1 MQCLHITYMAIY
13 TLLGFKTLN
22 QNTYTVG
29 EQLQSHLSGL
39 NYSTPVNYSF
49 RKICSNHTSIAW
61 FAIQE
66 ESSPF
71 STGDEST
78 PQLLLLMTLQ
88 HVSSSIPAP
97 ESAFSQAQDLF
108 ILSFTKTMRNMQQL
122 SWLSVHVPLFYF
134 TLSYA
139 ITERSEK
146 APSGSGFLLVA
157 CKRKG
162 YFHHI
167 KPACVNGC
175 IKLRNF

>member
-71 STGDEST
+71 STGGWEHTPASAADDTST
-78 PQLLLLMTLQ
+78 CILQHTSSRICFLTSPGSFYSVIHKNNAKHATVILAFSPCPSLLLYSFLC
-88 HVSSSIPAP
+88 HYWEKWKSSQWVWI
-97 ESAFSQAQDLF
+97 
-108 ILSFTKTMRNMQQL
+108 FTCSM
-122 SWLSVHVPLFYF
+122 
-134 TLSYA
+134 
-139 ITERSEK
+139 
-146 APSGSGFLLVA
+146 
-157 CKRKG
+157 
-162 YFHHI
+162 
-167 KPACVNGC
+167 
-175 IKLRNF
+175 

>member
-71 STGDEST
+71 CTGGWEHTPASAADDTSTCI
-78 PQLLLLMTLQ
+78 LQ
-88 HVSSSIPAP
+88 HTSSRIFLTSPG
-97 ESAFSQAQDLF
+97 SFF
-108 ILSFTKTMRNMQQL
+108 LSSTTTMWNTQQL
-122 SWLSVHVPLFYF
+122 SWLSLHVPLFYF
-134 TLSYA
+134 ILMPLLGEVKKLSTGLDFYLQHVKGKDTSTTLN
-139 ITERSEK
+139 
-146 APSGSGFLLVA
+146 LLVSMVA
-157 CKRKG
+157 
-162 YFHHI
+162 
-167 KPACVNGC
+167 
-175 IKLRNF
+175 